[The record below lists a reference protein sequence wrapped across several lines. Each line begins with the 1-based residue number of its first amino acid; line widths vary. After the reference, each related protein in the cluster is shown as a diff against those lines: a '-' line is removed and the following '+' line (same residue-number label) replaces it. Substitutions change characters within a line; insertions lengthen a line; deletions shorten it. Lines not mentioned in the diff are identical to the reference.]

1 MLSFTADDA
10 PARLLA
16 VYYAKQI
23 GDPALIRFMSGEI
36 EIESTEAAV
45 SIIAGFSQMTALA
58 GVDFEQDRQIEG
70 ISDIDFWMHKLFN
83 KVYGYMAKHGFQS
96 EWDSTAR

>member
-16 VYYAKQI
+16 VYYAKQF

-36 EIESTEAAV
+36 GIESAQAAA
-45 SIIAGFSQMTALA
+45 SIITGFAQMTALA
-58 GVDFEQDRQIEG
+58 AADFQQGRQIEG
-70 ISDIDFWMHKLFN
+70 IDDIEFWMHKLFN